1 MNAAKFL
8 WIILLSGF
16 FATAISATAQ
26 PDHTS
31 VLELVGEMADKP
43 EHHQAI
49 AEHYKSMAENA
60 RSEAEQH
67 DKMRNSY
74 KHSHAKLKGQPASKS
89 TDRHCKRLVELN
101 QSLAKEYDALA
112 ELHKNEASQ

>member
-1 MNAAKFL
+1 MNAAKTL
-8 WIILLSGF
+8 WIVLLSGF

-31 VLELVGEMADKP
+31 VLELLGEMVEKP

-49 AEHYKSMAENA
+49 AEHYQSMADNA
-60 RSEAEQH
+60 RSEAEMHEQ
-67 DKMRNSY
+67 MRNTY
-74 KHSHAKLKGQPASKS
+74 KHSHATFKGQPASKS
-89 TDRHCKRLVELN
+89 TDRHCKRLIELN

-112 ELHKNEASQ
+112 ELHENAESH